1 MAVLLRSSDF
11 GELPPSAIL
20 FGEAQSRVVVSLRT
34 ERQLKKLELLAQ
46 VAGVRAQ
53 WIGTVGSDRL
63 RVTIDGENVLNEPI
77 EELSRTYK
85 MAIREIMEGDRA
97 TEGAL
102 TK

>member
-1 MAVLLRSSDF
+1 MLRSDEF
-11 GELPPSAIL
+11 AGLPPSAIL
-20 FGEAQSRVVVSLRT
+20 FGETQSRVVVSLRT

-46 VAGVRAQ
+46 TAGVRAQ
-53 WIGTVGSDRL
+53 WIGTVGGDRL
-63 RVTIDGENVLNEPI
+63 RITLDGKNLLNEPI

-85 MAIREIMEGDRA
+85 MAIRQIMEGDRV